1 MRRSR
6 TYSFD
11 QTTIQI
17 RIEKKLRV
25 TEFSYVQNFQA
36 EAPTEMESR
45 DQSVLNSTHPQ
56 QYTNLDQPQAHHHQ
70 AKTALTELKEIMKSN
85 KSQEEVMKILL
96 SNPRLM
102 ATYIK
107 TKSKYSFNQL

>member
-1 MRRSR
+1 
-6 TYSFD
+6 
-11 QTTIQI
+11 
-17 RIEKKLRV
+17 
-25 TEFSYVQNFQA
+25 
-36 EAPTEMESR
+36 MESR
-45 DQSVLNSTHPQ
+45 DQSVLNSTPPH
-56 QYTNLDQPQAHHHQ
+56 QYTNLDQPQAHYQ

-107 TKSKYSFNQL
+107 TKSKYSFNQ